1 MTAAP
6 TDLTP
11 ADARRTWRSL
21 EAVHGMIY
29 FTPDAPPEYANAG
42 VTHHRSAYF
51 GSRVAAMGA
60 VPAEVVI
67 ATFFN
72 FHPALVRRAMDG
84 LWERTTPQQLL
95 DARLTAV
102 DVSLRRAFGDDL
114 LGSSE
119 LADGAALLRRAAEVA
134 CEQPEGRPLFAGHAR
149 LPWPD
154 EPHLVLWHAQTLL
167 REFRGDGHIAALV
180 CEGLGGLDAL
190 ISHAAAGDVPR
201 AALQATR
208 AWSDDEWDA
217 GVASLAW
224 RGIVHPDG
232 SFTDEGAAQRERIE
246 AITDRLAC
254 RPWAAIGP
262 DACDRLR
269 ALGKVLTRRVL
280 DTGLLTVDPSR
291 FSDE

>member
-1 MTAAP
+1 MTATP
-6 TDLTP
+6 TDVTP
-11 ADARRTWRSL
+11 ADARRTWRAL

-29 FTPDAPPEYANAG
+29 FTPDAPPRYAAAG

-60 VPAEVVI
+60 VSADVVI

-84 LWERTTPQQLL
+84 LWDRTAPSRLL
-95 DARLTAV
+95 DARLAAV

-114 LGSSE
+114 LTSAE
-119 LADGAALLRRAAEVA
+119 LVDGAEQLRRAAEVA
-134 CEQPEGRPLFAGHAR
+134 CEHQEGRPLFAGHAA

-167 REFRGDGHIAALV
+167 REFRGDGHLAALV

-190 ISHAAAGDVPR
+190 ISHAASGDVPR

-208 AWSDDEWDA
+208 AWSDEEWEA
-217 GVASLAW
+217 GVDSLAW

-232 SFTDEGAAQRERIE
+232 SFTEEGAAQRERIE
-246 AITDRLAC
+246 AVTDRLAC
-254 RPWAAIGP
+254 RPWAAIGA
-262 DACDRLR
+262 DACDRVR
-269 ALGKVLTRRVL
+269 ALGKVLTRRVI
-280 DTGLLTVDPSR
+280 DAGLLTVDPSR
-291 FSDE
+291 FDE